1 MLNKAIKKFGVWAS
15 DAALN
20 EMKQLLDCK
29 CFVPIHADT
38 LTPGERKQIMESLLF
53 LMQKHDGT
61 IKARHCANGSIQW
74 NWISSDDMASL
85 TIFTESVLLSTV
97 IDAEEEYNVAV
108 IDVPNAFVQTEVSE
122 WDDDGNYMV
131 MKIRG
136 ILVDILC
143 NIDLSYKEFVVIE
156 HGEKVLYT
164 HILRAI
170 YGLLVSA
177 FLFYKKF

>member
-1 MLNKAIKKFGVWAS
+1 
-15 DAALN
+15 
-20 EMKQLLDCK
+20 
-29 CFVPIHADT
+29 
-38 LTPGERKQIMESLLF
+38 MESLLF
-53 LMQKHDGT
+53 LVQKHDGT

-74 NWISSDDMASL
+74 NWISSDNMASL
-85 TIFTESVLLSTV
+85 TIFTELVLLSTV
-97 IDAEEEYNVAV
+97 IKAEEECDIAV

-122 WDDDGNYMV
+122 WDDDRNHMV

-156 HGEKVLYT
+156 HGEKFLYT

-170 YGLLVSA
+170 YSLLVSA
-177 FLFYKKF
+177 FLFYKKL

>member
-1 MLNKAIKKFGVWAS
+1 
-15 DAALN
+15 
-20 EMKQLLDCK
+20 
-29 CFVPIHADT
+29 
-38 LTPGERKQIMESLLF
+38 MESLLF
-53 LMQKHDGT
+53 LVQKHDGF

-74 NWISSDDMASL
+74 NWISSDNMASL
-85 TIFTESVLLSTV
+85 KFTESVLLSTV
-97 IDAEEEYNVAV
+97 IDAEEECNIAV

-122 WDDDGNYMV
+122 WDDNRNCMV

-143 NIDLSYKEFVVIE
+143 NIDPSYKEFVVIE
-156 HGEKVLYT
+156 HGENVLYT

-177 FLFYKKF
+177 FLFYKKFRSKHQERGIQGESI